1 MVTLLDETPLICI
14 LFMTGVVP
22 KKYLETVIDV
32 LADKI
37 GGIGNDG
44 FFKQKH
50 RQRKNI
56 PWKVDMP
63 IQR

>member
-1 MVTLLDETPLICI
+1 
-14 LFMTGVVP
+14 MTGVVP

-32 LADKI
+32 FADKI
-37 GGIGNDG
+37 GGIGNGG